1 LESVVL
7 YRFIPYFIYAASIV
21 LSLTSGILL
30 YNGLSNHSE
39 RIQTRLRMK
48 RSFEK
53 GRESI
58 KESASKSSA
67 ENWLKRA
74 GNPLGMSSFTY
85 HVIFIVAAVI
95 LLGNYVLVPFLMTG
109 QFNMVAFG
117 LIFIAFLFFLPSM
130 PYSLFVFIMKRLVD
144 FQQAKKNAE
153 VFMLYDL
160 LINELQ
166 MMKVSRINSYNLVK
180 DLLPYF
186 STIQPLLAKMLTE
199 WSSNIG
205 PDQALENLATRLNTK
220 EGKSLVAVLKSLD
233 RVDRNTAINSLKGM
247 QEMFTRAQIEN
258 NRRKRKV
265 TTDLLGIPVKVT
277 HFLIILNFVVVVV
290 IMVSKV
296 LSATH

>member
-7 YRFIPYFIYAASIV
+7 YKLLPFIKYGICII
-21 LSLTSGILL
+21 LSLTSGALL
-30 YNGLSNHSE
+30 YTGLSDQSE
-39 RIQTRLRMK
+39 RIQTRLRMR

-53 GRESI
+53 GRDSI
-58 KESASKSSA
+58 KESASRSA
-67 ENWLKRA
+67 AEDWLKKA
-74 GNPLGMSSFTY
+74 GNPLGLSSFPY
-85 HVIFIVAAVI
+85 HVIFILGAVI

-109 QFNMVAFG
+109 EFNLIAFG
-117 LIFIAFLFFLPSM
+117 LIFMAFLFFLPSM
-130 PYSLFVFIMKRLVD
+130 PYSLFIFIMKRLVD

-166 MMKVSRINSYNLVK
+166 MMSVSRINSYNLIK

-186 STIQPLLAKMLTE
+186 STIQPMLAKMLTE

-205 PDQALENLATRLNTK
+205 PDQALDNLATRLNTK

-233 RVDRNTAINSLKGM
+233 RVDRETAISSLKGM

-290 IMVSKV
+290 IMVSEV